1 VEKTSLEKLIDENT
15 AMETFNNFNRYFK
28 KSLLFDGLGKIRKY
42 AIEAS
47 LLNDVHR
54 KYDYLEF
61 GVYKGLSSNF
71 FSEYVKKLYAFDSF
85 LGLKEDW
92 FGTLCPKGSYSLEK
106 QIPKLNY
113 NIEIINGW
121 VEDTLDPFLKKN
133 NPKINFIHFDMDTYS
148 STLFVLKKI
157 KKYLINNSIILFDEL
172 YNYPGYEEGE
182 FKALKEVFQESE
194 FEYKAFNLKSKQVAI
209 KIFK

>member
-1 VEKTSLEKLIDENT
+1 
-15 AMETFNNFNRYFK
+15 
-28 KSLLFDGLGKIRKY
+28 
-42 AIEAS
+42 
-47 LLNDVHR
+47 
-54 KYDYLEF
+54 
-61 GVYKGLSSNF
+61 
-71 FSEYVKKLYAFDSF
+71 
-85 LGLKEDW
+85 
-92 FGTLCPKGSYSLEK
+92 
-106 QIPKLNY
+106 
-113 NIEIINGW
+113 
-121 VEDTLDPFLKKN
+121 
-133 NPKINFIHFDMDTYS
+133 MDTYS